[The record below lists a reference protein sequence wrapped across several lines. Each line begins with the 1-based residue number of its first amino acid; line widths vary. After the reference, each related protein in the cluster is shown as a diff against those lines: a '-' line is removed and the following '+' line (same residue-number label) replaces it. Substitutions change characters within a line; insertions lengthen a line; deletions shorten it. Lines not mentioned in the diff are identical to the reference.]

1 VKQWILGFAVLAV
14 LLANTEQV
22 NAGDIYLIQMDDGET
37 GVTLNTYK
45 NGDLIATVAGGAETY
60 DQPYILF
67 RKAGEAGPPNLV
79 VDVNVRANIF
89 DPDGTTVSETWIIQ
103 GTAGTHSL
111 NIPFT
116 SDTEGQ
122 TLAALANPTVTLI
135 ENGDFQT
142 VEVIT
147 VDNGDTYT
155 FQFRSDLESVP
166 EPATLTLLGIG
177 IAGLAGYGWRRKKQ
191 QATA

>member
-1 VKQWILGFAVLAV
+1 
-14 LLANTEQV
+14 
-22 NAGDIYLIQMDDGET
+22 
-37 GVTLNTYK
+37 
-45 NGDLIATVAGGAETY
+45 
-60 DQPYILF
+60 
-67 RKAGEAGPPNLV
+67 
-79 VDVNVRANIF
+79 
-89 DPDGTTVSETWIIQ
+89 VSETWIIQ